1 MFAACRS
8 RQRRAV
14 LVLFASVIVGDQLLK
29 WWAWRHVADTRINN
43 AGDGLV
49 PTTMSEWLADPV
61 PGAALDVLNAL
72 LLSLAVLAL
81 WRASRNRWVRIS
93 GTLMLAGWSSNLL
106 DRLGLHFWTA
116 PHSVRGAVDFMHLGR
131 HYYNGADLI
140 IIAATPV
147 FAVSVLLVG
156 IRVAITQAIR
166 LAVAFGRPPAARTL
180 PPARTLPRAQAWA
193 RPLRE
198 RTMSARTRALALS
211 AALGAVGVAAIGA
224 IDSGTVTAAATLASS
239 R

>member
-1 MFAACRS
+1 LSEWVFAASRS

-29 WWAWRHVADTRINN
+29 WWAWRHVTDTRINN

-49 PTTMSEWLADPV
+49 PATMSEWLADPV

-166 LAVAFGRPPAARTL
+166 LAAAFGRPPAARAL
-180 PPARTLPRAQAWA
+180 PARPR
-193 RPLRE
+193 RE
-198 RTMSARTRALALS
+198 RTMSARTRAVALS
-211 AALGAVGVAAIGA
+211 AVLGAVGVTAIGA